1 MRLMSAVCAA
11 SLYRESA
18 MPFAP
23 ATVISRSGKPH
34 SCAAPFVVLFVCIL
48 WQVVK
53 AIMVDKETGF
63 KVGHSYIT
71 I

>member
-1 MRLMSAVCAA
+1 
-11 SLYRESA
+11 

-34 SCAAPFVVLFVCIL
+34 SSAAPFVVLFVCIL

-53 AIMVDKETGF
+53 AIMLDKGTGF
-63 KVGHSYIT
+63 KLRHSHIT